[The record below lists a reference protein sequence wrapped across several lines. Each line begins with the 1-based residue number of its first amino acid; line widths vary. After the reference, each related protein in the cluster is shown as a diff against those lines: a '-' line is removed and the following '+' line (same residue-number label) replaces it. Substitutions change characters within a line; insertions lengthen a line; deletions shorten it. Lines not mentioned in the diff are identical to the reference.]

1 MKIEK
6 LPLSA
11 TVGSASRSGMQE
23 HFVTP
28 LTEYQEMR
36 PTRYVKP
43 DYPADAFA
51 GTASYY
57 ARYRAPYPN
66 ALIEDLTKRSGITG
80 EGRLLDLACGPGRV
94 ALSLASRFREVWA
107 IDLEPEMIEVGR
119 QEAEQRRIGNIRWM
133 VGKAEELEAESAS
146 FELITIGEAFHRLD
160 QWHIAKQ
167 ALRWLSSGLL
177 SGHDRVLQHQ
187 KWDGDVETNRL
198 GHGKGN
204 GWNRKGGREKDS
216 MLPEP
221 GRGPDHSQLVLK
233 EAGFEEV
240 FNYSFVEPHVWTVD
254 SVIGNLFSTS
264 VCSKKVLGGRV
275 GAFQADLKDALLA
288 HDAGGKYP
296 RESKVRIYSWK
307 KTNLIGRG
315 KYAAGSSDS
324 GS

>member
-11 TVGSASRSGMQE
+11 TVGSASRSGMRE

-167 ALRWLSSGLL
+167 ALRWLSSGCFLATIGCYNIR
-177 SGHDRVLQHQ
+177 SGTETWKRIVSDTVG
-187 KWDGDVETNRL
+187 KWV
-198 GHGKGN
+198 
-204 GWNRKGGREKDS
+204 NRKGGREKDS

-296 RESKVRIYSWK
+296 E
-307 KTNLIGRG
+307 NLRCGYTLGR
-315 KYAAGSSDS
+315 KPI
-324 GS
+324 